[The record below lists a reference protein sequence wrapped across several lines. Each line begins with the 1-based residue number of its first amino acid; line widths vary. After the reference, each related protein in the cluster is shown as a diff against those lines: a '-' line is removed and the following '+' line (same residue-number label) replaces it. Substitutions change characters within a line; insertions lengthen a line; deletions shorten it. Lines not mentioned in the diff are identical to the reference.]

1 MNLASV
7 LRPGGRLLLQF
18 PNYPPSLS
26 PGMTHFRTRAG
37 LGRLMATAGFTQW
50 SIGSLKLRRHARFL
64 YEYLHERPIRAYR
77 RYRSRNDLLRPLIY
91 DESWAFQHGSR
102 LEPFKYALHTTW
114 LALSVT
120 MRLGGPVFT
129 RGENDLFM
137 SQRLNGIQTSS
148 FDRGEHSEH
157 QSDARGETERQ
168 RDRQWG
174 DDHALDLCFL
184 REERRDRGR
193 QTQPLHRGPRQN
205 GLVEHRSRA
214 DGGGL

>member
-50 SIGSLKLRRHARFL
+50 SISSLKLRRHAGFL

-77 RYRSRNDLLRPLIY
+77 RYRSRNGLPRPLIY

-102 LEPFKYALHTTW
+102 LEPFKYALHTAW

-120 MRLGGPVFT
+120 MRAGGPVF
-129 RGENDLFM
+129 
-137 SQRLNGIQTSS
+137 
-148 FDRGEHSEH
+148 
-157 QSDARGETERQ
+157 ARAPV
-168 RDRQWG
+168 G
-174 DDHALDLCFL
+174 DDILNRNLIVLA
-184 REERRDRGR
+184 RR
-193 QTQPLHRGPRQN
+193 
-205 GLVEHRSRA
+205 
-214 DGGGL
+214 

>member
-1 MNLASV
+1 VCADVCHPGLSDTLGRTFDAIYALEVFELLPDPGACLMNLASV

-50 SIGSLKLRRHARFL
+50 SISSLKLRRHARFL

-77 RYRSRNDLLRPLIY
+77 RYRSRNGLLRPLIY

-120 MRLGGPVFT
+120 MRLGGPVFA
-129 RGENDLFM
+129 RAAVGEDI
-137 SQRLNGIQTSS
+137 LNRNLIVL
-148 FDRGEHSEH
+148 
-157 QSDARGETERQ
+157 ARR
-168 RDRQWG
+168 
-174 DDHALDLCFL
+174 
-184 REERRDRGR
+184 
-193 QTQPLHRGPRQN
+193 
-205 GLVEHRSRA
+205 
-214 DGGGL
+214 